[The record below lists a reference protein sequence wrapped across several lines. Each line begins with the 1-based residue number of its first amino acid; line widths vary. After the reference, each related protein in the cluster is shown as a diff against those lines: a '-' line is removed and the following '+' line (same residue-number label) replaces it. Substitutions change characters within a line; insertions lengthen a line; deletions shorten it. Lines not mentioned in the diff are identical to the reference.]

1 MNDSLPLV
9 SVIIPSYNYIDYIG
23 KCLDSVLSQ
32 DYSRIELIVVDDGS
46 TDGTVEFLRSF
57 SGISK
62 LILQENCGVSV
73 ARNRGLLEAKGDFIA
88 FLDADDFWDISKIS
102 RQVRVALNTRAD
114 LVYSGVNLVNP
125 EGIVITGAIDPHYD
139 GDCSPYF
146 RKYPTRAV
154 ITLGTSNALFRKS
167 LIAQSGIL
175 DPTLSIS
182 ADWDFFRRY
191 CDFAKVSTN
200 NERLVFYR
208 QHPQNMSTYSK
219 SFVSDTVKM
228 IIKMVTD
235 DRQKYSGWVRIKV
248 CLKVFILLSK
258 YHLKNFKKST
268 LGF

>member
-32 DYSRIELIVVDDGS
+32 DYSQIELIVVDDGS
-46 TDGTVEFLRSF
+46 TDGTVEFLKSF
-57 SGISK
+57 NGISK
-62 LILQENCGVSV
+62 LILQENRGVSV
-73 ARNRGLLEAKGDFIA
+73 ARNRGLLEANGDFIA

-102 RQVRVALNTRAD
+102 KQVRVALNTQAD
-114 LVYSGVNLVNP
+114 LVYSGVNLVDP
-125 EGIVITGAIDPHYD
+125 EGVVVTGAIDPQYH
-139 GDCSPYF
+139 GDCSLYF
-146 RKYPTRAV
+146 RKYPTKAI

-175 DPTLSIS
+175 DPALSIS

-208 QHPQNMSTYSK
+208 QHLQNMSTYSK
-219 SFVSDTVKM
+219 SFVSNVVKM
-228 IIKMVTD
+228 IIKMIID
-235 DRQKYSGWVRIKV
+235 DRSKYPRWVSIKV
-248 CLKVFILLSK
+248 CLKVLILLGK
-258 YHLKNFKKST
+258 YNIKNFKKST
-268 LGF
+268 